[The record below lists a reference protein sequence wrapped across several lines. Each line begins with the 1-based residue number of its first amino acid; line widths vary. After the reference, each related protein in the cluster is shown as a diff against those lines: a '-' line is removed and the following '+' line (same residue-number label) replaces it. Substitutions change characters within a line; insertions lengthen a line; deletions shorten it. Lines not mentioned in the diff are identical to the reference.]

1 MCGRFAFFSPR
12 EAVQEYFGIDVPF
25 ALEPRYN
32 VAPSQEIAVIRQPA
46 DTKPEAAMLKWGLV
60 PFWAKDAVI
69 GARMINAR
77 AETVAQKPAFRQ
89 AFKRR
94 RCVILADGFYEWHTE
109 DGRKT
114 PYFISLKTDRPFAMA
129 GLWESWDKTD
139 QPPLETCAIITTTA
153 SKSIG
158 KLHDRMPVILDAP
171 TATDWIQAERDP
183 DALIA
188 MLKSYDDEDIQAW
201 PVNRTVNNPVNQ
213 GATLI
218 ERAD

>member
-12 EAVQEYFGIDVPF
+12 EAVQEYFGIEVPF

-32 VAPSQEIAVIRQPA
+32 VAPSQEVAVIRQQA
-46 DTKPEAAMLKWGLV
+46 DTQPEAAMLKWGLV

-69 GARMINAR
+69 GNRMINAR

-114 PYFISLKTDRPFAMA
+114 PYFISLKTDHPFAMA
-129 GLWESWDKTD
+129 GLWESWQTD
-139 QPPLETCAIITTTA
+139 DRPPLETCTIITTMA
-153 SKSIG
+153 SQSIG
-158 KLHDRMPVILDAP
+158 KLHDRMPVILDLP
-171 TATDWIQAERDP
+171 TTLDWIQAEREP
-183 DALIA
+183 EALIA
-188 MLKSYDDEDIQAW
+188 MLKSYNDEEIQVW
-201 PVNRTVNNPVNQ
+201 PVNRTVNNPANQ
-213 GATLI
+213 GPTLI
-218 ERAD
+218 ERAA

>member
-1 MCGRFAFFSPR
+1 
-12 EAVQEYFGIDVPF
+12 
-25 ALEPRYN
+25 
-32 VAPSQEIAVIRQPA
+32 
-46 DTKPEAAMLKWGLV
+46 MLKWGLV

>member
-12 EAVQEYFGIDVPF
+12 EAVQEYFGIEVPF

-32 VAPSQEIAVIRQPA
+32 VAPSQDIAVIRQPA

-60 PFWAKDAVI
+60 PFWAKDAAI

-109 DGRKT
+109 NGRKT
-114 PYFISLKTDRPFAMA
+114 PYFISLKTDQPFAMA
-129 GLWESWDKTD
+129 GLWESWHKAD
-139 QPPLETCAIITTTA
+139 QPPLETCAIITTAA
-153 SKSIG
+153 SKSIA

-183 DALIA
+183 EALIA
-188 MLKSYDDEDIQAW
+188 MLKSYDDEEIQAW

-213 GATLI
+213 GSTLI
-218 ERAD
+218 ERAA

>member
-171 TATDWIQAERDP
+171 TATDWIQAECDP

>member
-1 MCGRFAFFSPR
+1 MSQA
-12 EAVQEYFGIDVPF
+12 
-25 ALEPRYN
+25 EP
-32 VAPSQEIAVIRQPA
+32 VLASF
-46 DTKPEAAMLKWGLV
+46 LCKWGLV
-60 PFWAKDAVI
+60 PFWAKDAAI

-114 PYFISLKTDRPFAMA
+114 PYFISLKTDHPFAMA
-129 GLWESWDKTD
+129 GLWESWHKAD

-153 SKSIG
+153 TKSIG
-158 KLHDRMPVILDAP
+158 KLHDRMPVILDSPA
-171 TATDWIQAERDP
+171 ATDWIQAERDP

-188 MLKSYDDEDIQAW
+188 MLKSYDDEEIQAW
-201 PVNRTVNNPVNQ
+201 PVSRTVNNPVNQ
-213 GATLI
+213 GSTLI

>member
-1 MCGRFAFFSPR
+1 MCGRFAFYSPR
-12 EAVQEYFGIDVPF
+12 EAVQEYFGIEVTF

-32 VAPSQEIAVIRQPA
+32 VAPSQEVAVIRQPA

-60 PFWAKDAVI
+60 PFWAKDAAI
-69 GARMINAR
+69 GGRMINAR
-77 AETVAQKPAFRQ
+77 AETVAEKPAFRQ

-109 DGRKT
+109 NGRKT
-114 PYFISLKTDRPFAMA
+114 PYFISLKIDRPFAMA
-129 GLWESWDKTD
+129 GLWESWNSAD

-158 KLHDRMPVILDAP
+158 KLHHRMPVILDAP
-171 TATDWIQAERDP
+171 TATDWIQADRDP
-183 DALIA
+183 DVLIA
-188 MLKSYDDEDIQAW
+188 MLKSYNDEEIQAW

-213 GATLI
+213 GPTLI
-218 ERAD
+218 ERAA

>member
-12 EAVQEYFGIDVPF
+12 EAVQEYFGIEVPF

-32 VAPSQEIAVIRQPA
+32 VAPSQEVVVIRQPA
-46 DTKPEAAMLKWGLV
+46 DTKPQAAMLKWGLV
-60 PFWAKDAVI
+60 PFWAKDAAI

-114 PYFISLKTDRPFAMA
+114 PYFISLKTDHPFAMA
-129 GLWESWDKTD
+129 GLWESWHKAD
-139 QPPLETCAIITTTA
+139 QPPLETCTIITTTA
-153 SKSIG
+153 TKSIG
-158 KLHDRMPVILDAP
+158 KLHDRMPVILDSPA
-171 TATDWIQAERDP
+171 TTDWIQAERDP

-188 MLKSYDDEDIQAW
+188 MLKSYDDEEIQAW

-213 GATLI
+213 GSTLI

>member
-12 EAVQEYFGIDVPF
+12 EAVQEYFGIEVPF

-46 DTKPEAAMLKWGLV
+46 DTKPEVAMLKWGLV
-60 PFWAKDAVI
+60 PFWAKDAAI

-109 DGRKT
+109 NGRKT
-114 PYFISLKTDRPFAMA
+114 PYFISLKTDHPFAMA
-129 GLWESWDKTD
+129 GLWESWHKAD
-139 QPPLETCAIITTTA
+139 QPPLETCAIITTTT
-153 SKSIG
+153 SKSIA

-183 DALIA
+183 EALIA
-188 MLKSYDDEDIQAW
+188 ILKSYDDEELQAW

-213 GATLI
+213 GPTLI
-218 ERAD
+218 ERAA

>member
-12 EAVQEYFGIDVPF
+12 EAVQEYFGIEVPF

-32 VAPSQEIAVIRQPA
+32 VAPSQEVAVIRQQA
-46 DTKPEAAMLKWGLV
+46 DTQPEAAMLKWGLV

-69 GARMINAR
+69 GNRMINAR

-114 PYFISLKTDRPFAMA
+114 PYFISLKTDHPFAMA
-129 GLWESWDKTD
+129 GLWESWQTD
-139 QPPLETCAIITTTA
+139 DRPPLETCTIITTMA
-153 SKSIG
+153 SQSIG
-158 KLHDRMPVILDAP
+158 KLHDRMPVILDLP
-171 TATDWIQAERDP
+171 TTMDWIQAEREP
-183 DALIA
+183 EALIA
-188 MLKSYDDEDIQAW
+188 VLKSYNDEEIQVW
-201 PVNRTVNNPVNQ
+201 PVNRTVNNPANQ
-213 GATLI
+213 GPTLI
-218 ERAD
+218 ERAA

>member
-12 EAVQEYFGIDVPF
+12 EAVQEYFGIEVPF

-32 VAPSQEIAVIRQPA
+32 VAPSQEVAAIRQPA
-46 DTKPEAAMLKWGLV
+46 DTKPEAVMLKWGLV
-60 PFWAKDAVI
+60 PFWAKDSAI

-77 AETVAQKPAFRQ
+77 AETVAEKPAFRQ

-94 RCVILADGFYEWHTE
+94 RCLILADGFYEWHTE

-114 PYFISLKTDRPFAMA
+114 PYFISLNTAQPFAMA
-129 GLWESWDKTD
+129 GLWESWQKAD
-139 QPPLETCAIITTTA
+139 QPALETCAIITTTA
-153 SKSIG
+153 SKSIA

-171 TATDWIQAERDP
+171 TAIDWLRAEHEP
-183 DALIA
+183 AALIA
-188 MLKSYDDEDIQAW
+188 MLKSYDDKEIQAW

-213 GATLI
+213 GSTLI
-218 ERAD
+218 ERSG

>member
-46 DTKPEAAMLKWGLV
+46 DTEPEAAMLKWGLV
-60 PFWAKDAVI
+60 PFWAKDAAI

-114 PYFISLKTDRPFAMA
+114 PYFISLKTDRPFAMP

-139 QPPLETCAIITTTA
+139 QPPLQTCAIITTTA

-158 KLHDRMPVILDAP
+158 KLHDRMPVILDGP
-171 TATDWIQAERDP
+171 TATDWIRAERNP
-183 DALIA
+183 DALIE

-201 PVNRTVNNPVNQ
+201 PVNRTVNNPANQ
-213 GATLI
+213 GPTLI
-218 ERAD
+218 ERGD

>member
-12 EAVQEYFGIDVPF
+12 EAVQEYFRIDVPF

-46 DTKPEAAMLKWGLV
+46 DTKPQAAMLKWGLV
-60 PFWAKDAVI
+60 PFWAKDAAI

-158 KLHDRMPVILDAP
+158 KLHDRMPVILDSPA
-171 TATDWIQAERDP
+171 TTDWIQAERDP

-188 MLKSYDDEDIQAW
+188 MLKSYDDEEIQAW
-201 PVNRTVNNPVNQ
+201 PVNRSVNNPVNQ
-213 GATLI
+213 GSTLI

>member
-12 EAVQEYFGIDVPF
+12 EAVQEYFGIEVPF

-32 VAPSQEIAVIRQPA
+32 VAPSQDIAVIRQPA

-60 PFWAKDAVI
+60 PFWAKDAAI

-109 DGRKT
+109 NGRKT
-114 PYFISLKTDRPFAMA
+114 PYFISLKTDQPFAMA
-129 GLWESWDKTD
+129 GLWESWHKAD
-139 QPPLETCAIITTTA
+139 QPPLETCAIITTAA
-153 SKSIG
+153 SKSIA

-188 MLKSYDDEDIQAW
+188 ILKSYDDEKIQAW

-213 GATLI
+213 GPTLI
-218 ERAD
+218 ERAA

>member
-46 DTKPEAAMLKWGLV
+46 DTEPEAAMLKWGLV

>member
-46 DTKPEAAMLKWGLV
+46 DTEPEAAMLKWGLV
-60 PFWAKDAVI
+60 PFWAKDAAI

-94 RCVILADGFYEWHTE
+94 RMNGAPPIYLARDDLAETWFPRNSESRVH
-109 DGRKT
+109 
-114 PYFISLKTDRPFAMA
+114 L
-129 GLWESWDKTD
+129 GLSHVTSNE
-139 QPPLETCAIITTTA
+139 
-153 SKSIG
+153 
-158 KLHDRMPVILDAP
+158 
-171 TATDWIQAERDP
+171 
-183 DALIA
+183 
-188 MLKSYDDEDIQAW
+188 
-201 PVNRTVNNPVNQ
+201 
-213 GATLI
+213 
-218 ERAD
+218 

>member
-46 DTKPEAAMLKWGLV
+46 DTEPEAAMLKWGLV
-60 PFWAKDAVI
+60 PFWAKDAAI

-94 RCVILADGFYEWHTE
+94 RCVILADGFYEWHAE

-114 PYFISLKTDRPFAMA
+114 PYFISLQTDRPFAMA

-201 PVNRTVNNPVNQ
+201 AVNRTVNNPANQ
-213 GATLI
+213 GPTLI

>member
-12 EAVQEYFGIDVPF
+12 EAVQEYFGIEVPF

-32 VAPSQEIAVIRQPA
+32 VAPSQQVAVIRQPA
-46 DTKPEAAMLKWGLV
+46 DTEPEAAMLKWGLV
-60 PFWAKDAVI
+60 PFWAKDAAI

-171 TATDWIQAERDP
+171 TATDWIQAERDS

>member
-32 VAPSQEIAVIRQPA
+32 VAPSQQVAVIRQPA

-183 DALIA
+183 AALIA

>member
-32 VAPSQEIAVIRQPA
+32 VAPSQQVAVIRQPA

-94 RCVILADGFYEWHTE
+94 RCVILADGFYEWHAE